1 MDIETMDSI
10 ISQLKRGK
18 VSFYNDRLE
27 LRLNLIQIGNTF
39 TYEVK
44 YIPKPTFIVVGK
56 GRTVEDAV
64 VDFRE
69 EWVKYVDSCFA
80 NDRLVYGG

>member
-1 MDIETMDSI
+1 MDIETMNSI
-10 ISQLKRGK
+10 ISQLKRGR

-39 TYEVK
+39 TYEVN

-69 EWVKYVDSCFA
+69 EWEKYVNSCFA